1 MKKIKIFIIFFIL
14 FNFNIN
20 TNGDSINI
28 KAQVYN
34 EIITN
39 IDIENEK
46 KYLFFLNPK
55 LKELEEIRVDNLAK
69 NSLIT
74 EIIKKKE
81 LEKFFNFSKEDNVI
95 KILEENLLKRKNIR
109 NKEEFIKILNDLDI
123 DYQIIKKKLQIETFW
138 NRLIYDKYANSII
151 INKQDLERNIVDQFN
166 NKKEKFV
173 YNLSEITFSVNVT
186 ESVEEKLSKI
196 NNSILNIGFENTANI
211 YSISNTSNNGG
222 LIGWVNELQISD
234 QINKNINE
242 LVINQISKPI
252 KIPSG
257 FILIK
262 VNDKKVFKQ
271 KINIEEEL
279 KKLINAERN
288 RQLNS
293 FSIIFYKRLKRNI
306 EINEY

>member
-55 LKELEEIRVDNLAK
+55 LKELEEIRVNNLAK

-242 LVINQISKPI
+242 LAINQISKPI

>member
-1 MKKIKIFIIFFIL
+1 M
-14 FNFNIN
+14 
-20 TNGDSINI
+20 
-28 KAQVYN
+28 
-34 EIITN
+34 
-39 IDIENEK
+39 
-46 KYLFFLNPK
+46 
-55 LKELEEIRVDNLAK
+55 
-69 NSLIT
+69 
-74 EIIKKKE
+74 
-81 LEKFFNFSKEDNVI
+81 
-95 KILEENLLKRKNIR
+95 
-109 NKEEFIKILNDLDI
+109 
-123 DYQIIKKKLQIETFW
+123 
-138 NRLIYDKYANSII
+138 
-151 INKQDLERNIVDQFN
+151 
-166 NKKEKFV
+166 
-173 YNLSEITFSVNVT
+173 SEITFSVNVT

-242 LVINQISKPI
+242 LAINQISKPI

>member
-55 LKELEEIRVDNLAK
+55 LKELEEIRVNNLAK

-151 INKQDLERNIVDQFN
+151 INEQDLERNIVDQFN

>member
-242 LVINQISKPI
+242 LAINQISKPI

>member
-55 LKELEEIRVDNLAK
+55 LKELEEIRVNNLAK

-151 INKQDLERNIVDQFN
+151 INKQDLRRNIVDQFN

>member
-1 MKKIKIFIIFFIL
+1 MEKIKIFIIFLIL
-14 FNFNIN
+14 FNFNIDA
-20 TNGDSINI
+20 NGDSINI
-28 KAQVYN
+28 KAQVHN

-55 LKELEEIRVDNLAK
+55 LKELEKIRVDNLAK

-81 LEKFFNFSKEDNVI
+81 LEKFFNFSKENNII
-95 KILEENLLKRKNIR
+95 KSLEENLLKRKNIK
-109 NKEEFIKILNDLDI
+109 NKEAFLEILNDLDI
-123 DYQIIKKKLQIETFW
+123 DYQVIKKKLQIETFW
-138 NRLIYDKYANSII
+138 NQLIYDKYANSLII
-151 INKQDLERNIVDQFN
+151 DEQDLKKNIVDQFN
-166 NKKEKFV
+166 NKTEKFI
-173 YNLSEITFSVNVT
+173 YNLSEITFSVNLT
-186 ESVEEKLSKI
+186 ESAEEKHSQIKK
-196 NNSILNIGFENTANI
+196 SIQNIGFENTANI
-211 YSISNTSNNGG
+211 YSISSTSNNGG
-222 LIGWVNELQISD
+222 LIGWVNELQISG

-242 LVINQISKPI
+242 LDINQISKPI

-257 FILIK
+257 YILIK

-279 KKLINAERN
+279 KKRINVERN

>member
-20 TNGDSINI
+20 ANGDSINI

-81 LEKFFNFSKEDNVI
+81 LEKFFNLSKEDNII

-109 NKEEFIKILNDLDI
+109 NKDEFVKILNDLDI
-123 DYQIIKKKLQIETFW
+123 DYHIIKKKLQIETFW

-151 INKQDLERNIVDQFN
+151 INKQDLRKNIVDQFN

>member
-55 LKELEEIRVDNLAK
+55 LKELEEIRVNNLAK

-242 LVINQISKPI
+242 LAINQISKPI

-288 RQLNS
+288 RQLNN
-293 FSIIFYKRLKRNI
+293 FSIIFYKRLKKNI

>member
-55 LKELEEIRVDNLAK
+55 LKELEEIRVNNLAK

-81 LEKFFNFSKEDNVI
+81 LEKFFNLSKEDNII

-242 LVINQISKPI
+242 LAINQISKPI

>member
-20 TNGDSINI
+20 ANGDSINI

-81 LEKFFNFSKEDNVI
+81 LEKFFNLSKEDNII

-242 LVINQISKPI
+242 LAINQISKPI

>member
-55 LKELEEIRVDNLAK
+55 LKELEEIRVNNLAK

-242 LVINQISKPI
+242 LAINQISKPI

-293 FSIIFYKRLKRNI
+293 FSIIFYKRLKKNI